1 MADDLLVTIGAEDNL
16 SKGFKGALKS
26 IQQLENELKDFD
38 KALSVATNPS
48 DIIKLNQAI
57 ASTQNEVKVLRNLG
71 ASSEF
76 AAGGLNKLS
85 KSTSNYNGIGIEFS
99 RIIQDAPFGIIG
111 IGNNIT
117 QLAGNFQ
124 QLRAQSTSTGA
135 ALKTAFASIISPAN
149 LLVLSIS
156 AITTALT
163 LYSMGAFK
171 SKDATK
177 EAEDALEK
185 YRKTLDNLNK
195 SQIEGASSAQREIQ
209 SFVLLKQQAENS
221 NIPLAARLEAV
232 RDLKKEYPTYLG
244 NLSNEQIL
252 TGNVG
257 GAYQNLTKEIIS
269 TAKARAASDQIAK
282 NSLDVLTLEFQLEEK
297 RTKRLQETAFAQDK
311 INQLIAKRQEQGFL
325 TQGEIQQYDRFVKQL
340 NNAVDLQS
348 EEIPIL
354 EELVRIREQDAKLTG
369 LIDQNISSGAKFTE
383 TLTTNT
389 KALNTEVKEL
399 ANTYQSFLDQLGIV
413 TDIDILKRT
422 QLAVNVENQPL
433 IQDFGDLAGLTA
445 PIQEFADTFDQFTE
459 KAKLNIS
466 ELGSLFAS
474 FGSIIGSAF
483 GGAGS
488 RLGQF
493 ASQFAKFA
501 TELIIRAIAVS
512 KANAIVGAT
521 AAGAASGPAAPFVTP
536 ALIASGLA
544 LVATAFRGIGSGG
557 GGVSTSGVG
566 SGTASNF
573 SGRGTSGAFETERIF
588 NLQGAFEISGDKLRY
603 VLNQSEGFRN

>member
-1 MADDLLVTIGAEDNL
+1 MADDLLVRIGAEDNL
-16 SKGFKGALKS
+16 SKGFKAALKS

-195 SQIEGASSAQREIQ
+195 SQIEGASNAQREIQ
-209 SFVLLKQQAENS
+209 SFVLLKQQAENL
-221 NIPLAARLEAV
+221 NIPLATRLEAV

-257 GAYQNLTKEIIS
+257 TAYQNLTKEIIA

-325 TQGEIQQYDRFVKQL
+325 TQGEIQQYDSFVKQL

-369 LIDQNISSGAKFTE
+369 LIDKNISSGAKFTE

-433 IQDFGDLAGLTA
+433 IKDFGDLAGLTA

-493 ASQFAKFA
+493 ASQFARFA
-501 TELIIRAIAVS
+501 TELILRAKAVS
-512 KANAIVGAT
+512 SANVIVGAT
-521 AAGAASGPAAPFVTP
+521 SAGAASGPAAPFVTP
-536 ALIASGLA
+536 SLIASGLA

-557 GGVSTSGVG
+557 GGLSTSGVG